1 MKDKWDRCMS
11 KQLLAGFIVCGVAL
25 VGLGL
30 ASVLLVAPAILPF
43 VALCLLGVWKRHGG
57 IGNGG
62 GAK

>member
-1 MKDKWDRCMS
+1 MS

-30 ASVLLVAPAILPF
+30 ASVLLVAPAVLPF
-43 VALCLLGVWKRHGG
+43 VALCLLGVWKSHGG
-57 IGNGG
+57 IGPRG